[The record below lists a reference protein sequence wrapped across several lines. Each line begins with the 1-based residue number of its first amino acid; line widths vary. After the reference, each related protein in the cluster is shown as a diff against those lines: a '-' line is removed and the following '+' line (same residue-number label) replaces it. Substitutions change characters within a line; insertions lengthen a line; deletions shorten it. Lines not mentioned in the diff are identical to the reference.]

1 MCKVAHFW
9 RRVNQHP
16 QEKKESQKSEKNDIN
31 AAITSDLRITYVTDV
46 FTERG
51 DTRRVTKPT
60 C

>member
-1 MCKVAHFW
+1 LALKERW
-9 RRVNQHP
+9 RD
-16 QEKKESQKSEKNDIN
+16 KKRKRGGPFQTEENDNN
-31 AAITSDLRITYVTDV
+31 AAITSDLRIMYVTDV